1 MFVET
6 LRWFAPSSRGRS
18 IGPLILAAAAWG
30 IGTVISKRAVAEIP
44 PWTLLTVQ
52 LAVSVSALLLL
63 SGPRRALAQAG
74 TWRLG
79 SLGVLNPGI
88 AYALSLFGLVSISA
102 SVSVLLWALEP
113 LLILGLARWLL
124 HERVGLRQVVLSFVA
139 LGGMVLVLYEPTS
152 GGQAVGIGLTLAGV
166 ACCAVY
172 TVVTRKLLGDESALS
187 VVLAQQAAALAF
199 VFVGTVLVVLIG
211 RPPDLAGVSAEAWLS
226 ALVSGL
232 VYYAL
237 AYWFYLTGLRQ
248 STASFAAM
256 SFFLIPIFGVTGG
269 MAFLGERLDPMQ
281 WLGVAIVLAALL
293 GVLLRPA
300 PPSRASPSATT
311 SAARS

>member
-6 LRWFAPSSRGRS
+6 SRSFALSSRWRS

-52 LAVSVSALLLL
+52 LAVSVGALLLL
-63 SGPRRALAQAG
+63 SGPRRALAETG

-102 SVSVLLWALEP
+102 SLSVLLWALEP

-124 HERVGLRQVVLSFVA
+124 DERVGRLQVVLSLVA
-139 LGGMVLVLYEPTS
+139 IGGMTLVLYEPGS
-152 GGQAVGIGLTLAGV
+152 GGQTVGIALTFAGV

-172 TVVTRKLLGDESALS
+172 TAATRKLLGDEPTLS
-187 VVLAQQAAALAF
+187 VVLAQHAAALAF
-199 VFVGTVLVVLIG
+199 AVTATVLVGLSG
-211 RPPDLAGVSAEAWLS
+211 GARALAGISTEAWLS
-226 ALVSGL
+226 ALASGL

-237 AYWFYLTGLRQ
+237 AYWFYLTGLRR

-256 SFFLIPIFGVTGG
+256 AFYLIPIFGVTAGI
-269 MAFLGERLDPMQ
+269 ALLGERLDPMQ

-300 PPSRASPSATT
+300 RGRAPGSSAEVV
-311 SAARS
+311 